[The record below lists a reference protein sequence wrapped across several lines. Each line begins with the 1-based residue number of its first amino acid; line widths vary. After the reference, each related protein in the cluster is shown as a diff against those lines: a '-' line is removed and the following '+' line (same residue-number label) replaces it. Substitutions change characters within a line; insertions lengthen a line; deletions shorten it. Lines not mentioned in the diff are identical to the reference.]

1 MVLRPGRAT
10 KIGVLG
16 LGRVGVATGVAF
28 AAHGFRVTAFDID
41 AGIRA
46 ALGRGVSTFREPGLD
61 ELLRAQVRSRRF
73 LVAESVQS
81 VAESSEGIFLC
92 VPTPPLRSGRIDLRF
107 LLRSVRELAT
117 ALQSARG
124 FRTVVI
130 KSTVVPGTTE
140 TIVVPMLRTLAT
152 RSRSTLGVASNPEFL
167 SEGSMVRDALHPSRV
182 VVGTTDS
189 RSLRWLRRV
198 YRPFRSPIVSLT
210 PSGAELV
217 KYSANTLLALK
228 VSFANEVS
236 RIADRLGV
244 NVDQV
249 MLAVGQDPRIG
260 EAFLRA
266 GPGFGGSCFEKDLR
280 AFASRAEELGVRLR
294 SARVALK
301 INRDQLAYALGLVQ
315 SALRDIRGKRIALL
329 GLSFKAGTDDVRGSR
344 ALPVARALIT
354 RGATVIAHDPMAI
367 DMFRTAWEREYRRE
381 DTRLRFADSLREALT
396 RADAA
401 IIQADWPLY
410 MRWTPELSRLMN
422 RPIVID
428 LRRTLP
434 PRAVRRS
441 GLEWIGLGA
450 GTKLPG
456 SGAVTRVPKP

>member
-1 MVLRPGRAT
+1 MVPRPGRAT
-10 KIGVLG
+10 TIGVLG

-28 AAHGFRVTAFDID
+28 AAHGFRVTGFDID

-46 ALGRGVSTFREPGLD
+46 ALERGVSTFREPGLD

-81 VAESSEGIFLC
+81 VAESSEGIFVC

-107 LLRSVRELAT
+107 LLQSVRELAT

-140 TIVVPMLRTLAT
+140 TIVVPMLRTLAD
-152 RSRSTLGVASNPEFL
+152 RSRSMLGVASNPEFL

-249 MLAVGQDPRIG
+249 MSAVGQDPRIG
-260 EAFLRA
+260 GAFLRA
-266 GPGFGGSCFEKDLR
+266 GPGFGGSCFEKDVR

-294 SARVALK
+294 SARVALE

-315 SALRDIRGKRIALL
+315 SALRDLRGKRIALL
-329 GLSFKAGTDDVRGSR
+329 GLSFKAGTDDVRESR
-344 ALPVARALIT
+344 ALPIARALIT

-367 DMFRTAWEREYRRE
+367 DTFRTAWEREYRGE
-381 DTRLRFADSLREALT
+381 GTRLKFADSLSEALT

-410 MRWTPELSRLMN
+410 MRWTPGLSRLMH

-428 LRRTLP
+428 LRRALS
-434 PRAVRRS
+434 PRAVQRS

-450 GTKLPG
+450 GKRLPRP
-456 SGAVTRVPKP
+456 GAVTRVPKP